1 MASPDKAHR
10 HDLIS
15 GATGTGKTIT
25 LQTLAEGFSN
35 LGMPVFLAD
44 IKGDLT
50 GLSQA
55 GAPKITQ
62 ERGLLSPAFS
72 AFPTTLWDVFG
83 VQGHPLRAW
92 SATLGLCCCAHP
104 QAQRHPVWRVARGFT
119 VGIVKNRDHLCLGVV
134 VIGAGAQ

>member
-1 MASPDKAHR
+1 MASPDKANR
-10 HDLIS
+10 HDLIT

-55 GAPKITQ
+55 GPPQNHPRARFAQPDVQRFPHHLVGHVWRARPPATCMVSDLGPLLLCASSSSTTP
-62 ERGLLSPAFS
+62 GLA
-72 AFPTTLWDVFG
+72 
-83 VQGHPLRAW
+83 
-92 SATLGLCCCAHP
+92 CCA
-104 QAQRHPVWRVARGFT
+104 RFRRRGCE
-119 VGIVKNRDHLCLGVV
+119 KS
-134 VIGAGAQ
+134 